1 MALNKRLKKISF
13 LNNNMIVYTPLK
25 TRLGDCI
32 HATSNAI
39 AFAKKHNTKINFAPH
54 EKIMSIDDIF
64 KRRFSFDTFVC
75 ALQLFNYE
83 NYLNIVSV
91 TTPGER
97 VRFHHAKQNFDEC
110 RYQWSAKNTSHN
122 KICYAFNSRS
132 GANKIVTEK
141 DKENLAKL
149 LNNLESKYTTLDCHK
164 FGLVNSF
171 ESTIKEMLASNFFIG
186 TCTGWS
192 HVALALNM
200 PVELIQMNLPQN
212 KINSWYKFFNYKMH
226 ASIDDTVNVV

>member
-1 MALNKRLKKISF
+1 
-13 LNNNMIVYTPLK
+13 MIVYTPLR

-32 HATSNAI
+32 HAASNAI
-39 AFAKKHNTKINFAPH
+39 AFAKKHNKKINFAPH

-64 KRRFSFDTFVC
+64 KRRFVFDTFTC

-91 TTPGER
+91 TTPGKR

-132 GANKIVTEK
+132 GANKFKTEK
-141 DKENLAKL
+141 DKEDLAKL
-149 LNNLESKYTTLDCHK
+149 LNHLECKYITFDCHE

-171 ESTIKEMLASNFFIG
+171 ETTIKEMLASNFFIG
-186 TCTGWS
+186 TCSGWS

-200 PVELIQMNLPQN
+200 PVELIQMKLPLN
-212 KINSWYKFFNYKMH
+212 KINSWYELFNCKMH
-226 ASIDDTVNVV
+226 TNIDAIIKAV